1 MATGFETHLNTRLS
15 QLSNFVSSEITLES
29 LVDSFVALYNDCK
42 AIPRPT
48 EHVSK
53 FICKC
58 KFGIYI
64 IEWDDDTVKKLK
76 QLRVNKDDFDNIKIL
91 ATGAIGKVFH
101 FI

>member
-58 KFGIYI
+58 KFDIYI
-64 IEWDDDTVKKLK
+64 IE
-76 QLRVNKDDFDNIKIL
+76 
-91 ATGAIGKVFH
+91 
-101 FI
+101 